1 MEINELRLKIDSLDK
16 EIVKLLKA
24 RMEVSSQVAAYKI
37 ANGMPVLDKTREAAL
52 LEKIASLSGEMS
64 DYTHEIYLEILK
76 QSRAYQE
83 KLIEKSRGEI

>member
-16 EIVKLLKA
+16 EIVKLLTE
-24 RMEVSSQVAAYKI
+24 RMGVSAEVAAYKT
-37 ANGMPVLDKTREAAL
+37 ANGLPVLDKNRETAL
-52 LEKIASLSGEMS
+52 LEKIAALSGEMS

-83 KLIEKSRGEI
+83 KLMKKG

>member
-16 EIVKLLKA
+16 EIVKLLTE
-24 RMEVSSQVAAYKI
+24 RMGVSAEVAAYKT
-37 ANGMPVLDKTREAAL
+37 ANGLPVLDKNREAAL

-83 KLIEKSRGEI
+83 KLMKKG

>member
-16 EIVKLLKA
+16 EIVKLLTE
-24 RMEVSSQVAAYKI
+24 RMGVSAEVAAYKT
-37 ANGMPVLDKTREAAL
+37 ANGLPVLDKNREVAL
-52 LEKIASLSGEMS
+52 LEKIAALSGEMS

-83 KLIEKSRGEI
+83 KLMKKG

>member
-16 EIVKLLKA
+16 EIVKLLTE
-24 RMEVSSQVAAYKI
+24 RMGVSAEVAAYKT
-37 ANGMPVLDKTREAAL
+37 ANGLPVLDKNREVAL
-52 LEKIASLSGEMS
+52 LEKIAALSGEMS

-83 KLIEKSRGEI
+83 ELMKKG

>member
-16 EIVKLLKA
+16 EIVKLLTQ
-24 RMEVSSQVAAYKI
+24 RMGVSAEVAAYKT
-37 ANGMPVLDKTREAAL
+37 ANGLPVLDKNREAAL
-52 LEKIASLSGEMS
+52 LEKIAALSGEMS

-83 KLIEKSRGEI
+83 KLMKKG